1 MDRVFAISDTVNTAV
16 HALALAAASNGSISA
31 SKAAKELDVSPS
43 YFAKILQK
51 LAAYELLVPTRGKR
65 GGYSLSRPA
74 ETISC
79 LDVLLALE
87 GEFPK
92 RECLFQHSICR
103 KKTCALRI
111 LCEDTSANL
120 RYALENT
127 TIAAV
132 ARSF

>member
-16 HALALAAASNGSISA
+16 HALALAAASGGSISA

-65 GGYSLSRPA
+65 GGYSLSKPA
-74 ETISC
+74 EAISC

-92 RECLFQHSICR
+92 RECLFQHSIR

-120 RYALENT
+120 RHALENT